1 MGDRQ
6 EPLHA
11 EQAAMNAAMRE
22 ALRRDWRAEPLALAI
37 RGASLVVGY
46 GLLARAIADHALPVA
61 LVLAPVA
68 AEILVVMWLGVLLA
82 RRFVDC
88 AAFRRDAHGL
98 FAPVFWTVLIG
109 GGYTAWLAFDPAA
122 GELSLAHVPS
132 AIVAATRTAFDSGA
146 LWAVLALLG
155 GLVAGTVIDVRR
167 WRVRGGVFF
176 WGQTIGGG
184 LRLLLMIFGFPLLAM
199 LGAAFGA
206 FALETWPALL
216 AIAPAW
222 WAFGLL
228 ALLDL
233 GVLALAVGMQC
244 VPERPPAA
252 ARPAA

>member
-1 MGDRQ
+1 MR
-6 EPLHA
+6 A
-11 EQAAMNAAMRE
+11 EKTAMHAAMLE

-37 RGASLVVGY
+37 RGATMVMGY
-46 GLLARAIADHALPVA
+46 GLLARAISDHALPVA

-98 FAPVFWTVLIG
+98 FAPMFWTLLIA
-109 GGYTAWLAFDPAA
+109 GGYVAWLAFDPAA
-122 GELSLAHVPS
+122 GELSPARIPS
-132 AIVAATRTAFDSGA
+132 ALVAAMRMSFESGA
-146 LWAVLALLG
+146 FWAVLALLG

-167 WRVRGGVFF
+167 WQRRGGVFF
-176 WGQTIGGG
+176 WSQTIGGG
-184 LRLLLMIFGFPLLAM
+184 LRLLLLIFGFPVLAM
-199 LGAAFGA
+199 LGATFGA
-206 FALETWPALL
+206 FALETWPELL

-233 GVLALAVGMQC
+233 GVLALAVGMQRFLEK
-244 VPERPPAA
+244 PSAA
-252 ARPAA
+252 AGAAA